1 MRVDAAT
8 ENRDIRDYNVV
19 TAPLA
24 MAVLHY
30 MRTHVKQFKQFQKIG
45 CKRVRYYEFEYVL

>member
-30 MRTHVKQFKQFQKIG
+30 MRTHVKQFQKIG